1 MEQLLTIVCKIQ
13 PTPEQVQKLE
23 LTLGAFADACNYI
36 NTTVNPKIK
45 NKNRI
50 QAEVYKTVREQ
61 FNLSANLAIRA
72 CARVASNRKTAAL
85 KQRRVQTFKPT
96 SADYD
101 ATPNGTL
108 RERIFSYRE
117 KDQTVSLTTVGG
129 RERVK
134 LILGNYQIGKLKGKI
149 PTSATLSKHRD
160 GKLYI
165 HIQIKDEAP
174 PPQKAEQVI
183 GVDLGRRDIA
193 VTSMGQSWSGENIT
207 KVRDRFSRVRASYEL
222 RRDGNRH
229 RRVRASAQKKGTKGS
244 KRLLKRLSGREKRYQ
259 TWVNHNISKQIIF
272 RAIETESIV
281 AVEDLTGIRDRTN
294 NQPRNNNERRR
305 SNSWAFYQLRQFL
318 EYKGIKEGVEV
329 LAVSPRYSS
338 QTCHRCLHIH
348 PVKGKSYRSAKN
360 FKCGHCGWTCDADFN
375 GAKMI
380 QILGESVSLPITRN
394 PMPLFSTRQYTGL
407 VRMPP
412 RFSRG

>member
-13 PTPEQVQKLE
+13 PTPKQVQKLE

-36 NTTVNPKIK
+36 NSTVNPKIK

-101 ATPNGTL
+101 A
-108 RERIFSYRE
+108 RIFSYRE
-117 KDQTVSLTTVGG
+117 KDQTVSLSTVGG

-134 LILGNYQIGKLKGKI
+134 LILGNYQTGKLKGKI
-149 PTSATLSKHRD
+149 PTSATLSKHRG

-165 HIQIKDEAP
+165 HIQIKNEAP

-193 VTSMGQSWSGENIT
+193 VTSIGESWSGENIT
-207 KVRDRFSRVRASYEL
+207 KVRDRFSRVRAS
-222 RRDGNRH
+222 
-229 RRVRASAQKKGTKGS
+229 AQKKGTKGS
-244 KRLLKRLSGREKRYQ
+244 KRLLQRLSGREKRYQ

-281 AVEDLTGIRDRTN
+281 AIEDLTGIRDSTN
-294 NQPRNNNERRR
+294 TQPRNKTERRR

-329 LAVSPRYSS
+329 IAVSPRYSS
-338 QTCHRCLHIH
+338 QTCHQCLHIH
-348 PVKGKSYRSAKN
+348 PVKGKSYRHGKTFN
-360 FKCGHCGWTCDADFN
+360 CKHCGWKGDSDFN
-375 GAKMI
+375 GAMQDSNFGAVCKPACNA
-380 QILGESVSLPITRN
+380 QSNALVLY
-394 PMPLFSTRQYTGL
+394 STVYRISANAPARDSGGKLTSG
-407 VRMPP
+407 VHN
-412 RFSRG
+412 